1 MILNCPK
8 CSTRFLVDPVAL
20 GEKGRSVRCGA
31 CGHSWFQEPPGDK
44 AYEPPPL
51 TLDDEITTPLD
62 RDTGRKPRG
71 KLWPRLAA
79 WFLFIFVIALIV
91 GGGYRYRQE
100 IVRRWPPA
108 AKLYSTLGI
117 PVTVPP
123 STATDK
129 PKPATVRKSGLV
141 VPESSIKIERESRD
155 DTPIL
160 VISGQIRNG
169 SDRPQPVGRM
179 RITLTDASDKPLKSW
194 LFAPE
199 ARTLEPGAS
208 MTFRSSVTNP
218 PAEAKKVR
226 FDFVSDK

>member
-1 MILNCPK
+1 MDI
-8 CSTRFLVDPVAL
+8 
-20 GEKGRSVRCGA
+20 VR
-31 CGHSWFQEPPGDK
+31 
-44 AYEPPPL
+44 
-51 TLDDEITTPLD
+51 DDLKKKRRRRQWTIG
-62 RDTGRKPRG
+62 TG
-71 KLWPRLAA
+71 LLLLLAVAA

-108 AKLYSTLGI
+108 EKLYSTLGI
-117 PVTVPP
+117 PVTTPKTE
-123 STATDK
+123 SNGKDTDK
-129 PKPATVRKSGLV
+129 PAPKPVAKAALV

-160 VISGQIRNG
+160 VISGQIRNE
-169 SDRPQPVGRM
+169 SENPQPVGRM
-179 RITLTDASDKPLKSW
+179 RITLTDGADKPLKSW

-226 FDFVSDK
+226 FDFVSDN

>member
-31 CGHSWFQEPPGDK
+31 CGHSWFQEPPADK

-51 TLDDEITTPLD
+51 TLDDEITAPLD
-62 RDTGRKPRG
+62 RDAGRRPRG
-71 KLWPRLAA
+71 RLWPRLAA

-91 GGGYRYRQE
+91 GGGYRYRNE

-108 AKLYSTLGI
+108 EKLYSTLGI
-117 PVTVPP
+117 PVSAPTAPDKSTPP
-123 STATDK
+123 
-129 PKPATVRKSGLV
+129 PVRKAALV

-160 VISGQIRNG
+160 VISGQIRNE
-169 SDRPQPVGRM
+169 SDQPQAVGRM
-179 RITLTDASDKPLKSW
+179 RITLTDGEDKSLKSW

-226 FDFVSDK
+226 FDFVSDN